1 MILTLAVPC
10 LPSVRI
16 AAAVALQR
24 RNIEAGMSD
33 LQATLKS
40 RRERR
45 ADLDLAVT
53 PGRRDCESSSAAA
66 SRTPQ
71 GSSFS
76 INSPALSSSR
86 GVEARPASAS
96 ASPLPGSGAE
106 ARRAR
111 GVGGGGGGV
120 RGGAIHGALPRARR
134 GGARSGAG
142 ASGGAGAV
150 GGVEASATPVSC
162 CCRTTFFFFLQ
173 PS

>member
-111 GVGGGGGGV
+111 AGGGGGGAGV
-120 RGGAIHGALPRARR
+120 RGGAIHGVLPRARR

-142 ASGGAGAV
+142 AAVVGGA
-150 GGVEASATPVSC
+150 EASATPVSS
-162 CCRTTFFFFLQ
+162 CRDT
-173 PS
+173 